1 MSQDTPV
8 IIAAVD
14 QSEILEPVVKRAKH
28 LTDCLNG
35 ELIVLHVISG
45 KGSSM
50 VNASYSDMVLGTFDD
65 KELEVEEQIRQLL
78 ARRLELIGVEPGCLQ
93 LAEGSP
99 AKTVERYLEERDAYM
114 LVVGQ
119 PKAMLSSV
127 TTNMAKK
134 AACDVYIVRVS

>member
-14 QSEILEPVVKRAKH
+14 QSEILEPVVKRARH
-28 LTDCLNG
+28 LADCLNG

-65 KELEVEEQIRQLL
+65 KELEVEEQIRQVL
-78 ARRLELIGVEPGCLQ
+78 ARRLELIGVEPDCLQ

-99 AKTVERYLEERDAYM
+99 AKTVERYLEEHDASM